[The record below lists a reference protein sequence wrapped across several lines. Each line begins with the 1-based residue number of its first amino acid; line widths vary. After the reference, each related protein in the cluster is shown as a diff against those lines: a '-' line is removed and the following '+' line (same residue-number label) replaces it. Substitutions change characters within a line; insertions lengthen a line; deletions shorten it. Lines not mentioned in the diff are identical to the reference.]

1 MTQTLSR
8 VDAALEQAAEHCN
21 ALGERFT
28 PQRKQVLALLLEI
41 GQPVTA
47 YQLLEHLREQM
58 PGAQPPTVYRAL
70 EFLQRVELVHRIDA
84 NNTWLPCALD
94 CGEHEHGKPQLL
106 VCADCGRA
114 RELPLPEELHR
125 ALAREAARA
134 GFQLDD
140 RPLALQ
146 GICEQCRGND

>member
-1 MTQTLSR
+1 MNESSSGVQ
-8 VDAALEQAAEHCN
+8 AALSQAAEHCS

-28 PQRKQVLALLLEI
+28 AQRRQVLELLLRL

-47 YQLLEHLREQM
+47 YQLLEALRAEL

-84 NNTWLPCALD
+84 NNTWVPCALD
-94 CGEHEHGKPQLL
+94 CGEHHQGKPQLL
-106 VCADCGRA
+106 VCGECGAA
-114 RELPLPEELHR
+114 RELPLPEDLHS

-134 GFQLDD
+134 GFELDD

-146 GICEQCRGND
+146 GTCERCRGDA